1 MSMATIVN
9 SQSGNGEYRLQ
20 FETDDKDFYVFVQAA
35 ARACVDMEHDR
46 LRASAKA
53 ALEANHV

>member
-1 MSMATIVN
+1 MATIVN

-46 LRASAKA
+46 LRASAEA
-53 ALEANHV
+53 ALEAYHA